1 MDQDNSLLREAL
13 ESANLS
19 SSVAADEFWGKRLG
33 KNARTKAV
41 RKRYI
46 RDSLRTP
53 VNKNVIFYETMS
65 GARMGDNPLGIFEY
79 LRSHP
84 EYGEFLHVWSI
95 DARGSMYGSA
105 IR

>member
-41 RKRYI
+41 RSGTSGTAYVRL
-46 RDSLRTP
+46 STRTSSFTRRCLVP
-53 VNKNVIFYETMS
+53 AWATT
-65 GARMGDNPLGIFEY
+65 R
-79 LRSHP
+79 
-84 EYGEFLHVWSI
+84 
-95 DARGSMYGSA
+95 
-105 IR
+105 